1 MTSLC
6 PEEFNISII
15 EDGFSA
21 RDFMNQRIEEL
32 DKAGNRD
39 AFHTADLDNILEKHL
54 RWVENLPR
62 VVPFYAVKCNNSR
75 PILALL
81 ANLGACFDCAS
92 QSEIQQILSLG
103 VTPDRIIYANPCKQ
117 ESHIKYACIH
127 GIQMMTFDS
136 EDELDKISRCHDNGK
151 LVLRIGVDDSRSFLR
166 LNSKFG
172 ARLQDCCRLLERARE
187 LCLEVVGVSFHV
199 GSGCRDPQAFRD
211 AISAS
216 RRIFNMGIEL
226 GFKMNLLD
234 IGGGYPGSKTFNPK
248 FEEFADVIKFAL
260 NDFFPDDTGV
270 QVIAEPGRY
279 YVASACTLAVNVIG
293 KKVLTDKSSN
303 KNADDDDIRAERII
317 MYYVNDGIYGSF
329 NCILFEYELCFLTC
343 WKKQVL
349 SGHKYPSIIW
359 GQTCDSLDNLVEH
372 CVLPE
377 LETGDWL
384 LVDEMGAY
392 TSVVA
397 TKFNGFKEADTH
409 FVMTQAS
416 CFKVINGVRGIGP
429 LNQSKRAGNVRPSF
443 NKSGA
448 RRQQQR
454 QQQH

>member
-1 MTSLC
+1 MTSFC
-6 PEEFNISII
+6 PKTLNISVI
-15 EDGFSA
+15 EDGMSA
-21 RDFMNQRIEEL
+21 LDFMNQRIEKFKKL
-32 DKAGNRD
+32 GNRD
-39 AFHTADLDNILEKHL
+39 AFHTADLGDILEKHL
-54 RWVENLPR
+54 RWVENLPQ
-62 VVPFYAVKCNNSR
+62 VIPFYAVKCNNSR

-81 ANLGACFDCAS
+81 ADLGACFDCAS

-151 LVLRIGVDDSRSFLR
+151 LVLRIGVDDSRSSLR

-216 RRIFNMGIEL
+216 RKIFNMGIEL

-260 NDFFPDDTGV
+260 NDFFPTDTGV

-303 KNADDDDIRAERII
+303 KNADDDMRAAGIF
-317 MYYVNDGIYGSF
+317 MYYVNDGIHGSF
-329 NCILFEYELCFLTC
+329 NMDDVANPKILYPQ
-343 WKKQVL
+343 KKQAL
-349 SGHKYPSIIW
+349 SCHKYPSIIW
-359 GQTCDSLDNLVEH
+359 GPTCDSLDNLVEH

-384 LVDEMGAY
+384 LVDDMGAY
-392 TSVVA
+392 TSVMGS
-397 TKFNGFKEADTH
+397 KFNGFKEGDTH

-416 CFKVINGVRGIGP
+416 WRKMQRFCSQRSI
-429 LNQSKRAGNVRPSF
+429 SERAE
-443 NKSGA
+443 
-448 RRQQQR
+448 
-454 QQQH
+454 HLL